1 MALGC
6 HLKTQIMGP
15 RGGSSGGSSG
25 AGVPSRSTQTE
36 EKDGGGRK
44 KEWRRRYYGCYK
56 YEWFFLYLWLDFEK
70 VLIGSNKF
78 F

>member
-36 EKDGGGRK
+36 EKDGEEEERNGEEGTTDVTNMND
-44 KEWRRRYYGCYK
+44 
-56 YEWFFLYLWLDFEK
+56 FFCICD
-70 VLIGSNKF
+70 
-78 F
+78 